1 MFAHQNARIIRVFAK
16 FYPSAR
22 KVQVSELME
31 ALVRTAGDKRKGL
44 SWHAELHAESGS
56 TRPLYSV
63 IFANG
68 SRDKRSKRLD
78 AWFADA
84 SHEIPDKKVRVT
96 LAGQVHYFA
105 QEFQPV
111 ENDREKFS
119 LLFAR
124 CFSLWS
130 RVPRS

>member
-1 MFAHQNARIIRVFAK
+1 M
-16 FYPSAR
+16 YLPSFT
-22 KVQVSELME
+22 QVRGKYRYLSLWKR
-31 ALVRTAGDKRKGL
+31 LRTAGDKRKGL